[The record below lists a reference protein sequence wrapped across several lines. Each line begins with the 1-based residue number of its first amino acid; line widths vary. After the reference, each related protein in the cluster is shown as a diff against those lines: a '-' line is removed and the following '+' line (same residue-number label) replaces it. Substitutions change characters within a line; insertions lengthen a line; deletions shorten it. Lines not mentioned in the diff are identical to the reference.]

1 MEPRKYT
8 ASSGTQSLAAST
20 TRVAVQLATPST
32 ATNTIIGGDI
42 TFDSTATGSGAIA
55 IKVQI
60 VRTTGASSTS
70 GTAPAPAPWKKGQIA
85 STTTARINDTTD
97 GASPTVI
104 WEWLIS
110 PTAGVIYQL
119 PLGRDIDM
127 EASDFVELRLV
138 SQAGMTT
145 CDYSAQLHF
154 SE

>member
-1 MEPRKYT
+1 VEPRKYT
-8 ASSGTQSLAAST
+8 VSSGLTSLAAST
-20 TRVAVQLATPST
+20 TRVAVQVATPST
-32 ATNTIIGGDI
+32 GTNTLIGGDV

-55 IKVQI
+55 VKVQI
-60 VRTTGASSTS
+60 VRTTGASS
-70 GTAPAPAPWKKGQIA
+70 GGATATPAPWKKSQIA

-97 GASPTVI
+97 GSAPSVV

-110 PTAGVIYQL
+110 PTAGVLYQL

-127 EASDFVELRLV
+127 EASDFLELRLV
-138 SQAGMTT
+138 SQSGLTT